1 MDCLTANQGGKFHS
15 NAAYAAVATW
25 HKMLAFIRESTA
37 SMSDLP
43 LHPLRSR
50 DPLIVYIDFKSPYAY
65 LAIAPTLALGA
76 QLEIDI
82 DWRPFELDIPSYL
95 GSAKLDQGG
104 KVVASNRSA
113 SQWSGVKYAYFDCRR
128 YANLSGLTIRGTEK
142 IWDTHLPAIGLLWV
156 RQHRDAALLERY
168 LRAVLQPF
176 WRRELDVEDAGVI
189 KAVLAAVG
197 ATVEGFDDF
206 VTGDGK
212 QANDELQ
219 AAAFAAGV
227 FGVPSY
233 VVNEEIFFGREHLPL
248 IRSRL
253 RSAVIP
259 VDAAYELPPRAQI
272 SPVADGVGKELVVA
286 IDFASPQSLLA
297 IQPTL
302 AFAAE
307 HDLRLHWLPA
317 SGGELKP
324 PVPAGPN
331 DDRGVTHR
339 RLRAQSR
346 ANYLALYARLNL
358 AKPLRDLY
366 AQTDTEVARAGLLF
380 ANKVVIAAAADPDS
394 AIVPGRVNDYVEAV
408 YQRFWLDGESIAELH
423 DIEPLLNSLG
433 IYGFREFWSDHAQQS
448 LAENEQSLSDRAFIS
463 APTYFFAGEPYVGR
477 EHLPLLNA
485 LLGAQQALD

>member
-1 MDCLTANQGGKFHS
+1 M
-15 NAAYAAVATW
+15 AAP
-25 HKMLAFIRESTA
+25 IRDFPA
-37 SMSDLP
+37 PMPDLP
-43 LHPLRSR
+43 LHPLRSS

-76 QLEIDI
+76 QLGITI

-95 GSAKLDQGG
+95 GSAKLDKGG

-142 IWDTHLPAIGLLWV
+142 IWDTQLPAIGLLWV
-156 RQHRDAALLERY
+156 RQQGDAALLERY
-168 LRAVLQPF
+168 LNAVLQPF

-189 KAVLAAVG
+189 KAVLADVG
-197 ATVEGFDDF
+197 ANVEGFDDF
-206 VTGDGK
+206 VKGDGK
-212 QANDELQ
+212 RANDELQ

-233 VVNEEIFFGREHLPL
+233 VVDEEIFFGREHLPL

-253 RSAVIP
+253 RSSMRV
-259 VDAAYELPPRAQI
+259 VDAAYELPPRAQL
-272 SPVADGVGKELVVA
+272 PTLADGAGKDLVVA
-286 IDFASPQSLLA
+286 IDFASPQSLMA

-302 AFAAE
+302 AFAAA
-307 HDLRLHWLPA
+307 HDLNLLWLPA

-324 PVPAGPN
+324 PIAAGPN
-331 DDRGVTHR
+331 DDRGVIHR

-346 ANYLALYARLNL
+346 ANCLALYAQLNL
-358 AKPLRDLY
+358 AKPLPDLY

-380 ANKVVIAAAADPDS
+380 ANKVVSAAAAEPDS
-394 AIVPGRVNDYVEAV
+394 AIDHNNVNKYVEAV
-408 YQRFWLDGESIAELH
+408 YERFWLDGESIAALY
-423 DIEPLLNSLG
+423 DIEPLLSSCG
-433 IYGFREFWSDHAQQS
+433 ISGFAEFWHDHAKQS
-448 LAENEQSLSDRAFIS
+448 LAENEQELADRGFIS
-463 APTYFFAGEPYVGR
+463 APTYFFAGEPYQGR

-485 LLGAQQALD
+485 LQGAQQQLD